1 MAWLPSQHHIPR
13 TTHEGNHLR
22 MAPSARST
30 IRRVTA
36 AVAASAAAA
45 LVLAACAPGDSTAP
59 AASDGEA
66 SFGEISV
73 QYSWIKN
80 EEFAGEF
87 YAYENGYYEDAGFSD
102 VIGISGPDT
111 GVAKLLSGTVQVA
124 LSDAASIGAAI
135 SEQEAPLK
143 IIGATFQK
151 NPFTILSLADGA
163 DIQTPED
170 LIGKKIGVQDSNA
183 SVFAAILNANG
194 ISPDQVEVVPVDFDP
209 TPLMN
214 GDVDGFMAYLT
225 NEALT
230 VELAGYEIANLPYA
244 DNGVPYVAETFSV
257 TDQYLA
263 ENKELLKAFLIAEIK
278 GWTEVFQN
286 STEDSVALIET
297 YYNQAAA
304 DNSEGLESVF
314 GALDPVKT
322 GKGLEAEKLLIST
335 EETEANGLFTISD
348 ELKEQTVASLAAA
361 GWTVSVE
368 DLFDTTIIDKI
379 YAENPELKA
388 YLP

>member
-1 MAWLPSQHHIPR
+1 MASHSKL
-13 TTHEGNHLR
+13 G
-22 MAPSARST
+22 
-30 IRRVTA
+30 RRGRLA
-36 AVAASAAAA
+36 AAAAAFAASA
-45 LVLAACAPGDSTAP
+45 LVLAGCASGAAAPGETGDE
-59 AASDGEA
+59 EA
-66 SFGEISV
+66 SYGEISV

-87 YAYENGYYEDAGFSD
+87 YAYENGYYDEAGFD
-102 VIGISGPDT
+102 EVIGISGPDT

-135 SEQEAPLK
+135 AEEEAPLK

-151 NPFTILSLADGA
+151 NPFTILSLADGGN
-163 DIQTPED
+163 IMSPED
-170 LIGKKIGVQDSNA
+170 LVGKTIGVQDSNA
-183 SVFAAILNANG
+183 SVFAALLNAND
-194 ISPDQVEVVPVDFDP
+194 IDPADVTVVPVDFDP

-214 GDVDGFMAYLT
+214 GEVDGFMAYLT

-230 VELAGYEIANLPYA
+230 VELAGYEITNLSYA
-244 DNGVPYVAETFSV
+244 ENGVPYVAETFSV

-278 GWTEVFQN
+278 GWTDVFQE
-286 STEDSVALIET
+286 TTDDSVALIET
-297 YYNQAAA
+297 YYNAAA
-304 DNSEGLESVF
+304 AESEDGLEAIF

-322 GKGLEAEKLLIST
+322 GMGLEAEKLLIST

-361 GWTVSVE
+361 GWDVSVE
-368 DLFDTTIIDKI
+368 DLFDTTIIDEI
-379 YAENPELKA
+379 YEENPELKD